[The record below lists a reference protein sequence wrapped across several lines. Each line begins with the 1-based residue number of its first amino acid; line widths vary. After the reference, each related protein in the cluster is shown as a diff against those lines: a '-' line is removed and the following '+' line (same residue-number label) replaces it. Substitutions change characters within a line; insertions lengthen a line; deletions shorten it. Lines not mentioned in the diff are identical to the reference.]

1 MPTIKI
7 SEITYF
13 PKELRESG
21 FQGEVE
27 YINNDGVVALLK
39 PNTEIPIL
47 IKSLK
52 LIIKQLE
59 LRMEAENV
67 GQNIHK

>member
-1 MPTIKI
+1 MPTIKV

-13 PKELRESG
+13 PKEVRENG

-27 YINNDGVVALLK
+27 YINNDGVVVFLK

-52 LIIKQLE
+52 LVIKQLE
-59 LRMEAENV
+59 LRQEAKNV
-67 GQNIHK
+67 G